1 MAKMNNREYCDWV
14 MSNGGSL
21 NYEAF
26 IKKAECG
33 TLVATHATH
42 TLEEAERLASR
53 YNKMNGLKANVNIK
67 VSL

>member
-1 MAKMNNREYCDWV
+1 MMTNREYCDMV
-14 MSNGGSL
+14 LSYGGSL

-53 YNKMNGLKANVNIK
+53 YNKISGLKANINIK
-67 VSL
+67 VSP

>member
-1 MAKMNNREYCDWV
+1 LSY
-14 MSNGGSL
+14 GGSL

-53 YNKMNGLKANVNIK
+53 YNKINGLTANINIK
-67 VSL
+67 VSP

>member
-1 MAKMNNREYCDWV
+1 MMTNREYCDMV
-14 MSNGGSL
+14 LSNGGSL

-33 TLVATHATH
+33 TLVATHATR

-53 YNKMNGLKANVNIK
+53 YNKINGLTANINIK
-67 VSL
+67 VSP

>member
-1 MAKMNNREYCDWV
+1 MRDYCDT
-14 MSNGGSL
+14 MLSYGYSL
-21 NYEAF
+21 NYEAH
-26 IKKAECG
+26 ISKAECG

-67 VSL
+67 VGP

>member
-1 MAKMNNREYCDWV
+1 

-53 YNKMNGLKANVNIK
+53 YNKINGLTSNINIK

>member
-1 MAKMNNREYCDWV
+1 MMNNREYCDWV

-26 IKKAECG
+26 INKAECG

-53 YNKMNGLKANVNIK
+53 YNKINGLKANVNIK

>member
-1 MAKMNNREYCDWV
+1 MMTNREYCDMV
-14 MSNGGSL
+14 LSNGGSL

-33 TLVATHATH
+33 TLVATHATR

-53 YNKMNGLKANVNIK
+53 YNKINGLTSNINIK

>member
-1 MAKMNNREYCDWV
+1 MMTNREYCDMV
-14 MSNGGSL
+14 LSNGGSL

-53 YNKMNGLKANVNIK
+53 YNKMNGLTANINIK

>member
-1 MAKMNNREYCDWV
+1 MMNNREYCDMV
-14 MSNGGSL
+14 LSNGGSL

-33 TLVATHATH
+33 TLVATHATR

-53 YNKMNGLKANVNIK
+53 YNKINGLTSNINIK

>member
-1 MAKMNNREYCDWV
+1 MMTNREYCDMV
-14 MSNGGSL
+14 ISYGGSL
-21 NYEAF
+21 NYEAH
-26 IKKAECG
+26 INKAECG
-33 TLVATHATH
+33 TLVATHATK

>member
-1 MAKMNNREYCDWV
+1 MMTNREYCDMV
-14 MSNGGSL
+14 LSNGGSL

-33 TLVATHATH
+33 TLVATHATR

-53 YNKMNGLKANVNIK
+53 YNKINGLMSNVNIK

>member
-1 MAKMNNREYCDWV
+1 MRDYCDT
-14 MSNGGSL
+14 MLSYGHTL

-26 IKKAECG
+26 IQKAECG

-53 YNKMNGLKANVNIK
+53 YNKMNGLKANVCIK
-67 VSL
+67 VSP

>member
-1 MAKMNNREYCDWV
+1 MMTNREYCDWV

-33 TLVATHATH
+33 TLVATHTTH

-53 YNKMNGLKANVNIK
+53 YNKINGLTSNINIK

>member
-1 MAKMNNREYCDWV
+1 MMTNREYCDMV
-14 MSNGGSL
+14 LSHGGTL

-53 YNKMNGLKANVNIK
+53 YNKMNGLKANVCIK
-67 VSL
+67 VSP